1 MISEQQLTII
11 SRAIRHSEI
20 ADKALQDDLI
30 DHFCC
35 VVEAE
40 MQSGQSFENAF
51 TAAYAQITPN
61 GFGEIQQETLYLRN
75 HKKRLLLSQCTFL
88 SGYVFALSATLGA
101 FFKIMYLPGA
111 TSLLYAGMLGF
122 AFVFLPLLL
131 VTKLKNRLFL
141 HLSGKLQ
148 WLLGSLTGMVLI
160 AACLFKLLHLQGA
173 GLLLGLGFLLFGLG
187 FLPFFFFRMF
197 QASQAAT

>member
-1 MISEQQLTII
+1 MISEQQFEII
-11 SRAIRHSEI
+11 SRAVRHSEI

-51 TAAYAQITPN
+51 QAAYAQITPN
-61 GFGEIQQETLYLRN
+61 GFGEIQQETLYLLN
-75 HKKRLLLSQCTFL
+75 YKKRLRLNQCTYL
-88 SGYVFALSATLGA
+88 SGYVFALSATLGT
-101 FFKIMYLPGA
+101 FFKIMSLPGG

-131 VTKLKNRLFL
+131 VNKLKNRLFL

-148 WLLGSLTGMVLI
+148 WLLGSLSGMVLI

-173 GLLLGLGFLLFGLG
+173 GVLLALGFLLFGLG

-197 QASQAAT
+197 KASQSAT